1 MKLLVPGIVALL
13 CAPALANPAT
23 EKSKLEVRPSSG
35 PFKQLAIENPL
46 GDVKVVGYDGSAV
59 QIETIKHAPDDDTLD
74 RLRVALVPENDGTVR
89 ISTSVDPAKELRP
102 VGGGAVRID
111 IVIHA
116 PRAARIDAATAGGK
130 LEIENLDAGA
140 ELDSTSGEITVKNV
154 SGELLTHSVSGVTS
168 LTQVFGPVDAATIS
182 SNVDLDSISGEKL
195 VASAHKGSIAGRRVR
210 SREVELSTTD
220 GRIALESELAL
231 HGHLIVSSV
240 RGDISVQLRRANNA
254 VMVRARGGKVD
265 LGQPANLI
273 ERTAGWT
280 VATLGRS
287 SDPSASVELQSKY
300 GVVSLAVIQ

>member
-1 MKLLVPGIVALL
+1 MKILIPGIVALL

-23 EKSKLEVRPSSG
+23 EKSKVEVRPSAA

-46 GDVKVVGYDGSAV
+46 GDVKVIGYDGSAV
-59 QIETIKHAPDDDTLD
+59 QIETVKHAPDDDTLD

-89 ISTSVDPAKELRP
+89 IATSVDPAKELKP

-116 PRAARIDAATAGGK
+116 PRSARIDAATAAGK

-140 ELDSTSGEITVKNV
+140 ELDSTSGQITVTNV
-154 SGELLTHSVSGVTS
+154 SGELMTHSISGAMS
-168 LTQVFGPVDAATIS
+168 LSQVFGAVDAATIS
-182 SNVDLDSISGEKL
+182 SNVDLDSITGDKL

-210 SREVELSTTD
+210 SRDIELTTTD
-220 GRIALESELAL
+220 GRISLESEVAL
-231 HGHLIVSSV
+231 HGHWVVSSL
-240 RGDISVQLRRANNA
+240 RGDISIQLRRANNA
-254 VMVRARGGKVD
+254 VRIRARGGKVD

-280 VATLGRS
+280 VATLGRP

-300 GVVSLAVIQ
+300 GIVSLAVIQ